1 MHSLCYTNL
10 SYVLFYNMLP
20 RSGTLKDVLALE
32 RVQRRASWLALGQKR
47 GEMDYEDRLRK
58 LKCPSLETRRL
69 FLSLVECYKIV
80 FNMNK
85 LNFDDLSLSV
95 IQPALTIRT
104 SFTVPAKCKLPPLVS
119 FLARRVS
126 FLSRRVSFL
135 SIRVSFLARV
145 TEPFS
150 MEYITRERS
159 LYYLLYQGFP
169 FALCCQIGEVE
180 IKTESLF
187 VFSFIVLNLQRL
199 RTSV

>member
-1 MHSLCYTNL
+1 MKIKLL
-10 SYVLFYNMLP
+10 SDDYLLII
-20 RSGTLKDVLALE
+20 
-32 RVQRRASWLALGQKR
+32 
-47 GEMDYEDRLRK
+47 MDYFELTQT
-58 LKCPSLETRRL
+58 LPL
-69 FLSLVECYKIV
+69 FLYA
-80 FNMNK
+80 M
-85 LNFDDLSLSV
+85 LSATGCFLIPLYPVAS
-95 IQPALTIRT
+95 
-104 SFTVPAKCKLPPLVS
+104 TVPPKCKLPPLVS

-159 LYYLLYQGFP
+159 LYYLLYQRFP
-169 FALCCQIGEVE
+169 FALCCQIVEVE

-187 VFSFIVLNLQRL
+187 VFSFIVLNLQCL

>member
-1 MHSLCYTNL
+1 MLILLTVCHTFLIL
-10 SYVLFYNMLP
+10 SVNSEKTILHEFHRCTELSRTTLFY
-20 RSGTLKDVLALE
+20 S
-32 RVQRRASWLALGQKR
+32 
-47 GEMDYEDRLRK
+47 
-58 LKCPSLETRRL
+58 
-69 FLSLVECYKIV
+69 
-80 FNMNK
+80 
-85 LNFDDLSLSV
+85 
-95 IQPALTIRT
+95 
-104 SFTVPAKCKLPPLVS
+104 TVPAKCKLPPLVS

>member
-1 MHSLCYTNL
+1 M
-10 SYVLFYNMLP
+10 LFHGL
-20 RSGTLKDVLALE
+20 RHKKDMVDH
-32 RVQRRASWLALGQKR
+32 VYSW
-47 GEMDYEDRLRK
+47 
-58 LKCPSLETRRL
+58 S
-69 FLSLVECYKIV
+69 
-80 FNMNK
+80 
-85 LNFDDLSLSV
+85 
-95 IQPALTIRT
+95 T
-104 SFTVPAKCKLPPLVS
+104 SKKDMVYHVTVPPKCKLPPLVS

-126 FLSRRVSFL
+126 FLSRQVSFL

-159 LYYLLYQGFP
+159 LYYLLYQRFP